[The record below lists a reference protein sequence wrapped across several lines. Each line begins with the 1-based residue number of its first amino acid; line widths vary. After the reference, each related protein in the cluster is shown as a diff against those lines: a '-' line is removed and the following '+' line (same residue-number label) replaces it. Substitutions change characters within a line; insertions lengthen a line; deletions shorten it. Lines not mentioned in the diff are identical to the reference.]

1 MAHSLYF
8 IGGGN
13 MVTAIIAA
21 VRRKADQYP
30 VDHIYVEE
38 ISQARIDALKADYG
52 VEAATPESAPDA
64 DIVLIGVRPQD
75 DVAGVAAFVAKRFD
89 PARTTVVSIVAG
101 YTIAKLEDSLGK
113 DFRLVRIIPNTLTT
127 VDYGYSGAALNA
139 KASKD
144 DVDDFL
150 NTFGKVLYVEERLID
165 VITGFYPPNIVY
177 HFIDAYVDAGV
188 LAGLPRDIARAIALD
203 TLIGGTEFLKQRDV
217 LPQVLL
223 NINNSPGGV
232 GITQAYTLNKTGFA
246 AAIQSAVLA
255 AVERTTALGANAK

>member
-1 MAHSLYF
+1 MAHNLYF

-21 VRRKADQYP
+21 VRRKKDSYP

-38 ISQARIDALKADYG
+38 LSQKRLDDLRTQYA
-52 VEAATPESAPDA
+52 VEAATPESTPEA
-64 DIVLIGVRPQD
+64 DIVVIGVRPQD
-75 DVAGVAAFVAKRFD
+75 DVAGVAAGIARRFD
-89 PARTTVVSIVAG
+89 PSKTTVVSIIAG
-101 YTIAKLEDSLGK
+101 YTIDKLEASLGK

-139 KASKD
+139 KATKE

-150 NTFGKVLYVEERLID
+150 TTFGKALYVEERLID
-165 VITGFYPPNIVY
+165 IITGFYPPNLVY

-188 LAGLPRDIARAIALD
+188 LAGLPRDVARAIALD
-203 TLIGGTEFLKQRDV
+203 TIIGGTEFLKQRDV

-223 NINNSPGGV
+223 NINNSPAGV